1 VKLPVARPD
10 PRTQAVTRPYT
21 AKAPLAPP
29 VPAQPPRRIELT
41 TVPLHPPVK
50 VPPLQDEEVGNTTI
64 PGDTGLVAFLGEGSE
79 VSEHTV
85 VAKLPFLDA
94 LATVPPAPAPSTS
107 TSSAELGEGELLN
120 RVPLFAELSPAAF
133 TSLLEA
139 ASMIRLS
146 KGEVAVEQGTGGD
159 SIYAILTGRVRVFRN
174 EPSGKRRE
182 LAILEPGAVFGELAW
197 VTGSSRSAWVVAE
210 VDDTTVLEMTRQLL
224 VKLGPGNPSI
234 ARGLATI
241 ARRRILSNMM
251 AIEPL
256 FAGLK
261 RNERVDLLEQFEAVD
276 LGRGEVAL
284 GEGSELDGLFVVT
297 AGEIEVSSDDGVEM
311 IGPGVLLGDH
321 LALSGEQLFSAVATK
336 RSQVLHLSEASTQR
350 LLAHSSVSGKK
361 DALKRAAWERHRGLR

>member
-1 VKLPVARPD
+1 VP
-10 PRTQAVTRPYT
+10 TQPSNRLDLV
-21 AKAPLAPP
+21 
-29 VPAQPPRRIELT
+29 

-50 VPPLQDEEVGNTTI
+50 VPPLDDDDGEVGNTTI

-79 VSEHTV
+79 ASEHTV

-94 LATVPPAPAPSTS
+94 LATVPPLPSTS
-107 TSSAELGEGELLN
+107 ASSVELGEGELLN

-146 KGEVAVEQGTGGD
+146 KGEVAIEQGTSGD

-197 VTGSSRSAWVVAE
+197 VTGSARSAWVVAE
-210 VDDTTVLEMTRQLL
+210 VDDTTMLEMTRALL

-251 AIEPL
+251 ALEPL

-276 LGRGEVAL
+276 LGRGEIAL
-284 GEGSELDGLFVVT
+284 GEGSDLDGLFVVT
-297 AGEIEVSSDDGVEM
+297 AGEIEVSSDDGVVM

-321 LALSGEQLFSAVATK
+321 FALSGDHLFNALATK
-336 RSQVLHLSEASTQR
+336 RSQVLHLPLASTQR
-350 LLAHSSVSGKK
+350 LLAHASVMGKH